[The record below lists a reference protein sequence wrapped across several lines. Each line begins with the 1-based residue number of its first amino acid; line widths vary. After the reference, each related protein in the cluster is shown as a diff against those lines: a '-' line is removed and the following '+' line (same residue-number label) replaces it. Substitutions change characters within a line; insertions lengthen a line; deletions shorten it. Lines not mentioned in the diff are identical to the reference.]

1 MRIRNIIR
9 ESLMLPFKELKL
21 FIIVFLLAFS
31 YEVITDSFYHINIG
45 DLSIVKIIINMLIIL
60 IIMGIMMHITHLAVY
75 DKKVEIRLF
84 DSFMEGVREYVITM
98 YYLVLT
104 LVCSSFFIFPTGVY
118 SKIYNLI
125 NYIKVNNADATFI
138 TIQEISHELPIDIM
152 MGLQRSIEI
161 NLIITIVIL
170 IVFSSF
176 GFIGK
181 SILFRTD
188 NLLYA
193 LDLRVILKVIK
204 NIGYKRYVKFLIAIG
219 IILIIV
225 INIIIVLGQIFGDF
239 IISALLETFLLFFA
253 TNAFY
258 LIYEGK

>member
-1 MRIRNIIR
+1 M
-9 ESLMLPFKELKL
+9 
-21 FIIVFLLAFS
+21 
-31 YEVITDSFYHINIG
+31 
-45 DLSIVKIIINMLIIL
+45 
-60 IIMGIMMHITHLAVY
+60 
-75 DKKVEIRLF
+75 
-84 DSFMEGVREYVITM
+84 
-98 YYLVLT
+98 
-104 LVCSSFFIFPTGVY
+104 
-118 SKIYNLI
+118 
-125 NYIKVNNADATFI
+125 
-138 TIQEISHELPIDIM
+138 PIDIM